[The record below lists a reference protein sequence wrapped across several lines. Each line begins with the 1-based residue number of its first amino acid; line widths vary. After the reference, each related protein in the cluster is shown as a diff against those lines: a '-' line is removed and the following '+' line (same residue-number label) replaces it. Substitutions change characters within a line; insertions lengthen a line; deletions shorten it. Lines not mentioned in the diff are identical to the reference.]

1 MKSPIPA
8 VSVSFS
14 CITHNH
20 LLFLRSLRLAGRSRC
35 PGLHVA
41 DGTGL
46 VGVSVV
52 SQQDS
57 CRPSGLAQWWSTL
70 SSKCSSPPPAAGSWQ
85 WCSPHEEEVEKCKRF
100 SQSVCSGQACY
111 SPFGRNK
118 SRGPFQDPSGNEL
131 ERLGAGGPSLGAM
144 KTVGLL
150 HLGHLKE
157 FLKNASKI
165 I

>member
-1 MKSPIPA
+1 MKSQIPA
-8 VSVSFS
+8 VSVSFC
-14 CITHNH
+14 CITHTR
-20 LLFLRSLRLAGRSRC
+20 LLFLRNLRLAGRSRC
-35 PGLHVA
+35 PRLHVA

-46 VGVSVV
+46 VGVSAV

-57 CRPSGLAQWWSTL
+57 CRPSGLAQWWPTL
-70 SSKCSSPPPAAGSWQ
+70 SSKCSSTPPAAGSRRW
-85 WCSPHEEEVEKCKRF
+85 WGPREEEVEKCKRF
-100 SQSVCSGQACY
+100 SQSFCSGQACY
-111 SPFGRNK
+111 SPSGRNK

-131 ERLGAGGPSLGAM
+131 ERLGTGRPSLGAM

-157 FLKNASKI
+157 FLKNAGKI